1 MKDLI
6 KDYLSANG
14 EYEDVDIINIDTD
27 QCSPYVTFEYSGKSD
42 YRHRL
47 GMFINI
53 WDVLVFVNDKLY

>member
-6 KDYLSANG
+6 KDYLSTM
-14 EYEDVDIINIDTD
+14 YKDVDVIDLHQD
-27 QCSPYVTFEYSGKSD
+27 QLSAYVTFEYSGESD

-53 WDVLVFVNDKLY
+53 WDVLVFVNNKLD